1 MLGNLCCCIHASP
14 VGKLFLQF
22 MLYIVG
28 QRDTLAATNQDL
40 FMATKQ
46 MTKFL
51 TVRLTPTDHKAFHR
65 KADRYGKPSDLLREI
80 VQAFTEDRLVIQP
93 PVNPKES
100 LYVRT

>member
-1 MLGNLCCCIHASP
+1 LP

-22 MLYIVG
+22 MFYIVG
-28 QRDTLAATNQDL
+28 QRDTLAATNQEI

-80 VQAFTEDRLVIQP
+80 VQAFTEDRLVIHP

-100 LYVRT
+100 LYVSRTQN